1 MIGNLRAIAFVLS
14 DLETGRLLGH
24 ALVCQEARYVSIAHA
39 VAGPLERLHASPQQ
53 WRAMASDL
61 TLGLPPTPLPA
72 DGAFA
77 RLLVPDG
84 RRRSTVL
91 QQLDGTRRQSRDAG
105 RDGAGTRQ
113 VAARAGLS
121 VGTEDAAASATTVT
135 DFPAAPIAASRAE

>member
-77 RLLVPDG
+77 RCSCPTAGAEARCFSSLTELDVNPATPAETAPALDKLL
-84 RRRSTVL
+84 R
-91 QQLDGTRRQSRDAG
+91 
-105 RDGAGTRQ
+105 
-113 VAARAGLS
+113 GL
-121 VGTEDAAASATTVT
+121 ACQ
-135 DFPAAPIAASRAE
+135 